1 MKKFLDKFRNNKI
14 SKKLFKGKNKNS
26 IISIVALVECVILL
40 AFTTYSW
47 IESASSLIIKGNNL
61 PISHN
66 INYRFDVKDG
76 ATNMVDLNSY
86 FRPTAL
92 YQMANASSPDGV
104 NFYFK
109 KANADTYR
117 KGDTTDYNTS
127 YYNIDLQIHNET
139 AKTFNYY
146 FEKSDIFTVTSDEEI
161 DDSVLEIAEG
171 AFRVAVTAGSNTSNT
186 RVYSRDTDSYNP
198 VNNISGATTT
208 SEVSSTGLSGN
219 SEYTYATNTTNSI
232 FVFSTTGG
240 GDDTKVNLKIWFEEK
255 DSAYAALSAE
265 NKKKLEGA
273 TVSINLKFVNSES
286 NFQTFFFD
294 DYTFSTAEGH
304 EGMHVTSEDQ
314 TKSLYFYYTDGT
326 TPSVVPMTTTT
337 SQNEATRWVTASD
350 EGEATPRIS
359 DAMIKDLK
367 DNPSHGYFFY
377 GTYNASTGV
386 HTPHYKWNITEPA
399 VNDGNVYIFKAMS
412 VLKYNSV
419 SSGYGVWDN
428 VPIKLYYFKDQ
439 TSSATEDAYNANGYQ
454 FIFKAGLDR
463 LYLSKSA
470 TASANATKMY
480 YDTPTQTYKG
490 YFEDLA
496 DTTAPIFSY
505 TSAADFKNANIKVQW
520 TASNPT
526 EYEGET
532 IYKALGYEGTGTPD
546 SQTTAAIGVGTWGP
560 TEQIFLS
567 TELVD
572 ASMNKDFR
580 YKISTIVNG
589 TRRYY
594 YMTKHKNALTWGAF
608 VPKDCGN
615 EADDYIL
622 FQRFPSLTGN
632 LAGTWNST
640 ATLRDGSSTFYATD
654 MKATTS
660 NGQWH
665 IGVVVDGSTVNIIN
679 DILTTVEGSKLEY
692 STDGGASYQAMKQL
706 DDYRW
711 YTDDFAGTVSSLN
724 YRWTTYTGE
733 GVNEATFTYGH
744 DLSNGIYF
752 NITE

>member
-1 MKKFLDKFRNNKI
+1 MKDFLKNFKNHKV
-14 SKKLFKGKNKNS
+14 SKMFFKGKNKNS
-26 IISIVALVECVILL
+26 ILSVVALVECIILL

-76 ATNMVDLNSY
+76 ASNMVDLNSY

-92 YQMANASSPDGV
+92 YQMAHASSPDGN

-109 KANADTYR
+109 KANASTYR
-117 KGDTTDYNTS
+117 LGDTTDYNTS
-127 YYNIDLQIHNET
+127 YYNIDFQIHNET

-146 FEKSDIFTVTSDEEI
+146 FDKSDIFTVTSDQEI
-161 DDSVLEIAEG
+161 DESVLDVAEG
-171 AFRVAVTAGSNTSNT
+171 AFRIAVTAGTNTSNT
-186 RVYSRDTDSYNP
+186 RIYSRDTVSYNA
-198 VNNISGATTT
+198 VNNLNNSSQKLVTTA
-208 SEVSSTGLSGN
+208 GLSGSSQYN
-219 SEYTYATNTTNSI
+219 YQTNTSNSI

-240 GDDTKVNLKIWFEEK
+240 GDDTKVNLKIWFEETDAK
-255 DSAYAALSAE
+255 YKALSDE

-273 TVSINLKFVNSES
+273 TVKIDLKFVNSES
-286 NFQTFFFD
+286 NFQTFFFE
-294 DYTFSTAEGH
+294 DYTFSAVEGH

-314 TKSLYFYYTDGT
+314 SKSLYFYYNDGT
-326 TPSVVPMTTTT
+326 TTSVIPMTTTV
-337 SQNEATRWVTASD
+337 SQNDSIRWVTASD
-350 EGEATPRIS
+350 DGEPTPRIS
-359 DAMIKDLK
+359 DSIRKDLAE
-367 DNPSHGYFFY
+367 NPSHGYFFY

-386 HTPHYKWNITEPA
+386 HTPHYKWTITQPA
-399 VNDGNVYIFKAMS
+399 TNTEGAFVFKAMS
-412 VLKYNSV
+412 VLKFNGA

-428 VPIKLYYFKDQ
+428 IPIKLYYFKDQ
-439 TSSATEDAYNANGYQ
+439 TSSATENPYNANGYQ
-454 FIFKAGLDR
+454 FIFKAGIDR
-463 LYLSKSA
+463 LYLTKT
-470 TASANATKMY
+470 TAASINATKMY
-480 YDTPTQTYKG
+480 YDTSTQTYKG

-505 TSAADFKNANIKVQW
+505 TSAADFRDTNIKVQW
-520 TASNPT
+520 TASDPT
-526 EYEGET
+526 EYDGKT
-532 IYKALGYEGTGTPD
+532 VYKALGYEGIGTPD
-546 SQTTAAIGVGTWGP
+546 SQTDVAIGVGTWAP
-560 TEQIFLS
+560 TEQILLS

-580 YKISTIVNG
+580 YKISTVVNG

-594 YMTKHKNALTWGAF
+594 YMTKHSNALTWGAF
-608 VPKDCGN
+608 VPKNCGN
-615 EADDYIL
+615 TNDDYVT
-622 FQRFPSLTGN
+622 FQRYSSLTGN

-640 ATLRDGSSTFYATD
+640 ATLRDNSSVFYATD

-665 IGVVVDGSTVNIIN
+665 IGVVVDGSSVNIIN
-679 DILTTVEGSKLEY
+679 DVLTTVEGSKLEY
-692 STDGGASYQAMKQL
+692 SIDGGTTYTAMKQL
-706 DDYRW
+706 DNYRW
-711 YTDDFAGTVSSLN
+711 YTDDFAGNVKSLN

-744 DLSNGIYF
+744 DLSDGIYF